1 MERVLC
7 IVMSISRVSECV
19 CVCVCVCVCQGI
31 RTASRL
37 VERLGRGGGV
47 GVKSE
52 IVSYSV
58 MSDTL

>member
-19 CVCVCVCVCQGI
+19 CVCVCVCQGI

-37 VERLGRGGGV
+37 VERLGGGEG
-47 GVKSE
+47 GSE
-52 IVSYSV
+52 K
-58 MSDTL
+58 

>member
-19 CVCVCVCVCQGI
+19 CVCVCQGI

-37 VERLGRGGGV
+37 LERLGGGGE
-47 GVKSE
+47 GGSVK
-52 IVSYSV
+52 
-58 MSDTL
+58 